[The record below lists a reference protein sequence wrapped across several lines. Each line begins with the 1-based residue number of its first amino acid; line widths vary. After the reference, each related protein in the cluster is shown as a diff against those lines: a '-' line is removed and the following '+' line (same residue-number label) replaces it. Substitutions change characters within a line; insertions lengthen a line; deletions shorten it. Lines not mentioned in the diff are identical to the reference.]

1 MSASKNGGNSSNSL
15 GTVPISSIMTKD
27 VKIAYEDQS
36 LYEICK
42 IMHDN
47 NIGSVVIAK
56 RGREAADTGESKA
69 AIEPVG
75 IITERDIVN
84 KIALKL
90 DPASYRSSVLEL
102 FANKIMSTPLTTI
115 FPNNTIKDAMQTMLG
130 KNIRRLVVIEFSGR
144 TNEESEENSHKT
156 SRLIGIVTDKD
167 IFKAIFNNQ
176 NFMTEILTDQSF
188 ISHKDLL
195 ERLGENLFRES
206 WRKW

>member
-1 MSASKNGGNSSNSL
+1 MNASKNDDKSSNSL

-27 VKIAYEDQS
+27 VKIAYDDQS

-47 NIGSVVIAK
+47 NIGSVVITK
-56 RGREAADTGESKA
+56 RMRKAEDLGESKF

-90 DPASYRSSVLEL
+90 DPASYKSSVLEL

-115 FPNNTIKDAMQTMLG
+115 FPNNTIKDAMETMLG
-130 KNIRRLVVIEFSGR
+130 KNIRRLVVIEYSGHS
-144 TNEESEENSHKT
+144 NKESEENLSKT

-195 ERLGENLFRES
+195 ERLGENLFREN